1 MLDIVFAVVVVTIL
15 TASMGSIL
23 ILGSA
28 ILLHL
33 VEKIAS
39 FWERKD

>member
-1 MLDIVFAVVVVTIL
+1 MIDIVFAVVIVTIL
-15 TASMGSIL
+15 TASAGSIL

-33 VEKIAS
+33 VEKICS
-39 FWERKD
+39 FWEK